1 MLRKDA
7 DKWEERT
14 EVWLFMG
21 YPKGT
26 RGGLFYS
33 PIDTKIVVNTNAKYL
48 KEELKVESNP
58 LSYDEDINNM
68 DVD

>member
-21 YPKGT
+21 YPNGT

-33 PIDTKIVVNTNAKYL
+33 PIDTKVVVTRMLN
-48 KEELKVESNP
+48 
-58 LSYDEDINNM
+58 I
-68 DVD
+68 